1 MGSSAVY
8 GRVIEAGKGSGAMQ
22 QPLVTVAI
30 VEDEPDVF
38 DAVSRVI
45 RANGQLQLV
54 HGCGTA
60 MEMMR
65 WLARN
70 RVDVLL
76 VDLGLP
82 DRPGTDVIRLCR
94 SLQPDCEIMVLSIF
108 GDAAH
113 MVQAFEAGARG
124 YLIKDGS
131 EEELARHVLD
141 LRAGGSPMS
150 PLIASQL
157 LTRWHDGERRR
168 APAAPV
174 SSPRGGALSP
184 REMEVL
190 QMVARGCTYQE
201 TGQHLG
207 ISTTT
212 VQAHVRNI
220 YGKLDVHNKAE
231 ALFEA
236 RQLGLLN

>member
-1 MGSSAVY
+1 
-8 GRVIEAGKGSGAMQ
+8 MQ
-22 QPLVTVAI
+22 QSPVTVAI

-45 RANGQLQLV
+45 RANAQLRLV

-60 MEMMR
+60 VEMMR
-65 WLARN
+65 WLTRN
-70 RVDVLL
+70 PVDVLL

-82 DRPGTDVIRLCR
+82 DRWGTEVIRLCR
-94 SLQPDCEIMVLSIF
+94 SLQPECDVMVLSIF
-108 GDAAH
+108 GDVAH

-141 LRAGGSPMS
+141 LRAGGAPMS

-157 LTRWHDGERRR
+157 LTRWQQSEGRRTMLAREADPRTDSLSRRER
-168 APAAPV
+168 
-174 SSPRGGALSP
+174 
-184 REMEVL
+184 EVL
-190 QMVARGCTYQE
+190 QLVSRGCTYQE

-207 ISTTT
+207 ISIAT
-212 VQAHVRNI
+212 VQTHVRGI

-236 RQLGLLN
+236 RQLGLLD